1 MTYTSGNVFLH
12 LARYNRRAN
21 AEIFEV
27 LAKLTDRALRRD
39 AGSHFGS
46 MWTLLNH
53 IIIADMY
60 WLNRFKPVYPD
71 SVVLKDPLLSPPEL
85 SWDHDLRED
94 FDGLR
99 GQRSFVDGRII
110 AWFDECPEERYGQ
123 RFEYVDSAG
132 KVRGALAGQ
141 AFEFLFLH
149 QIHHRGQLS
158 QMLDALGLPNNI
170 ADNGAFLEGAD

>member
-1 MTYTSGNVFLH
+1 MTYTSRNVFLH

-27 LAKLTDRALRRD
+27 LAKLTERARRRD

-53 IIIADMY
+53 IIIAGMY
-60 WLNRFKPVYPD
+60 WLNRFKPIYPD

-85 SWDHDLRED
+85 SWDRDLRED

-99 GQRSFVDGRII
+99 RQRSFVDERII

-123 RFEYVDSAG
+123 
-132 KVRGALAGQ
+132 
-141 AFEFLFLH
+141 
-149 QIHHRGQLS
+149 LS
-158 QMLDALGLPNNI
+158 QMLDALGLPSNI
-170 ADNGAFLEGAD
+170 ADNGAFLESAD